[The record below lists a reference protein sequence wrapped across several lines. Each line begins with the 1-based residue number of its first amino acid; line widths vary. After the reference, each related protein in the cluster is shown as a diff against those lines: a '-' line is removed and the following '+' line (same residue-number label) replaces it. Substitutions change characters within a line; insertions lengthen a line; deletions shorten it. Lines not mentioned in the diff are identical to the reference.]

1 MLAPCSVR
9 RGVVRLGT
17 QVFFKTAIMNFLNN
31 YLSSNA
37 QCHSLEKADWYL
49 PPIQEVQCLE
59 DDDDD

>member
-17 QVFFKTAIMNFLNN
+17 QVFFKTTIMNFL
-31 YLSSNA
+31 LM
-37 QCHSLEKADWYL
+37 SLPIEKADWYL

-59 DDDDD
+59 DDDDDCF